1 MIKEKLKIDLNN
13 PDALSLMQRF
23 FRLIF
28 GKERPNLLTR
38 SFFFTHLVGWSV
50 FFFWYVVAY
59 LSLHFLENIRGADR
73 LKSIMAKRGRELG
86 MEDFRGSYE
95 TFAFVMI
102 VFWAVYLIGL
112 IMMWRKNPNYRYF
125 VFSVLLLYPF
135 MVFIF
140 LSFTYL
146 IEDIS
151 LFDQILYALMLVSMC
166 IYFLLNKRNERIELE
181 SNTDEQ
187 IVDINQNE
195 NLESLN

>member
-13 PDALSLMQRF
+13 PDALSLMQRL
-23 FRLIF
+23 FRLVF

-38 SFFFTHLVGWSV
+38 SFFFTHLIGWSI

-73 LKSIMAKRGRELG
+73 LMAIMAKRGRELG

-102 VFWAVYLIGL
+102 AFWAAYLVGL
-112 IMMWRKNPNYRYF
+112 ILMWRKNPNYRYL

-135 MVFIF
+135 VVFIF

-146 IEDIS
+146 FEDIS
-151 LFDQILYALMLVSMC
+151 LFDQILYAIMLISMSVYYL
-166 IYFLLNKRNERIELE
+166 INKRIEQKEFENDANEQVDELK
-181 SNTDEQ
+181 
-187 IVDINQNE
+187 QNE
-195 NLESLN
+195 N